1 MLLKRSCRDIAAL
14 LIAREDRPITLSDQ
28 VALKLHMLVCVT
40 CPRFENQVL
49 TMRAAMAQ
57 WRNQQSH
64 DDEPHEPAQDGTR
77 ADR

>member
-14 LIAREDRPITLSDQ
+14 LIAREDRPISRSDQ

-57 WRNQQSH
+57 WRNQESK
-64 DDEPHEPAQDGTR
+64 DDGHRDPAHGETQ
-77 ADR
+77 AD